1 MFNVERTNNERDTPG
16 IYCVVDLIASTEKII
31 SLINYLTIARH
42 VLNFKLDQMG
52 SLLSLLK

>member
-16 IYCVVDLIASTEKII
+16 IYCVVDLIASTEKI

-42 VLNFKLDQMG
+42 ILNFKLDQMG